1 MSQASS
7 LTELQQ
13 HIEDLAAAIEAQ
25 KAALQDLVSQHKEA
39 QNRLNFFVDPM
50 ARLPLEI
57 QSHIFLCVEP
67 KSSYRDPRNTP
78 HPNSNLPPVVFLSV
92 CRLWRDIA
100 LSTPKLWNKL
110 ELNGL
115 PRPPNYL
122 KFCNMWLDRAR
133 TLPLSVSLRGSLD
146 LQQSVLDLVGQYV
159 DQLENLTLDLTPH
172 NLDTPNIPFTLDQG
186 MQFPCLK
193 RLSLQ
198 SSEPFSFG
206 SMGQWLGVLAAAPLL
221 STLDLDDV
229 FFDVEDGDEIPS
241 APLIVA
247 SLDTLYLGSPFAYDV
262 LGEHSSTARILRYL
276 TLPALKSLTI
286 SSFNISYDEFFAFL
300 SRSSPPLESFQMIVQ
315 DNWTLHV
322 IARFARL
329 VPTLVT
335 LELSAMDFR
344 IAEEAHRFLPFFE
357 VLGTSDL
364 LPHLRKFT
372 LSTDT
377 PWTVDYGMLRRIL
390 TMRATG
396 CPARLECFELC
407 LPVYN
412 NYTPNPPPIEVEGAL
427 RRLIQEGMKIH
438 IGSHAQNML

>member
-7 LTELQQ
+7 LTELRR
-13 HIEDLAAAIEAQ
+13 HIDELAAAIEAQ
-25 KAALQDLVSQHKEA
+25 KTVLQDLVAQHKQA
-39 QNRLNFFVDPM
+39 RNRLNLFLDPM

-57 QSHIFLCVEP
+57 QSHIFLYVP
-67 KSSYRDPRNTP
+67 SQISYRNPGNMP
-78 HPNSNLPPVVFLSV
+78 YPNPSLPPVVFLSV

-122 KFCNMWLDRAR
+122 KFCNIWLKYAR
-133 TLPLSVSLRGSLD
+133 TLPLSLRLRGSLD
-146 LQQSVLDLVGQYV
+146 LQQCVLDLVVQYI
-159 DQLENLTLDLTPH
+159 DQVENLTLDLTPH
-172 NLDTPNIPFTLDQG
+172 TLEASKITFRLYQG
-186 MQFPCLK
+186 MQFSCLK
-193 RLSLQ
+193 CLSLR
-198 SSEPFSFG
+198 SSEAIGFG
-206 SMGQWLGVLAAAPLL
+206 STGQWLGVLAAAPLL
-221 STLDLDDV
+221 STLELDNV
-229 FFDVEDGDEIPS
+229 FFDGKNGDEIPS
-241 APLIVA
+241 APLVVT
-247 SLDTLYLGSPFAYDV
+247 SLDTLHLGSPFAYDV
-262 LGEHSSTARILRYL
+262 LGEHSSTAHILRYL

-286 SSFNISYDEFFAFL
+286 SYFNISYDEFFAFL

-315 DNWTLHV
+315 GNWTLPV
-322 IARFARL
+322 VSRFARL

-344 IAEEAHRFLPFFE
+344 IAEDAHRFLPFFE

-364 LPHLRKFT
+364 LPHLRKFS

-377 PWTVDYGMLRRIL
+377 PWTVDYGMLQRIL
-390 TMRATG
+390 TLRATD

-407 LPVYN
+407 LPVYS

-427 RRLIQEGMKIH
+427 RRLIQEGLKIH
-438 IGSHAQNML
+438 IGSHAQNLL